1 MSSSTSTPYHG
12 YLGYYA
18 AVKLRDQYGGTPEA
32 ESVFTRFVA
41 QAGGDT
47 FSTSEAGRI
56 LRSVFGGVS
65 GARQGKG
72 RGRGRGRGVS
82 PDAPPAG
89 PESSPDDVPISD
101 PEDTPEAVSYTHLT
115 LPTNREV

>member
-1 MSSSTSTPYHG
+1 
-12 YLGYYA
+12 LGYYA

-56 LRSVFGGVS
+56 QRTVFGGVS
-65 GARQGKG
+65 GAGQGKGKDKG
-72 RGRGRGRGVS
+72 RGRGRGRAVS
-82 PDAPPAG
+82 PDFPP
-89 PESSPDDVPISD
+89 PRRPRV
-101 PEDTPEAVSYTHLT
+101 VSGRRASLRARRYSGSE
-115 LPTNREV
+115 R